1 MNDVSTEVTDTAV
14 SATLLQLNRQQC
26 NLLLLRPLY
35 ELALRIRQDDG
46 KRLFE
51 GLDTNYLSLLLIDF
65 LVEGGVLGRGRTH
78 PEVLAFM
85 AEVVQRLKPSLE
97 DAEARKVG
105 SEILGGLANVEN
117 RQERFEYQYF
127 DAAKGHN
134 VRFAFSLLRY
144 ERGDDSAYYYR
155 VTDEGFVVY
164 LGMLDLGA
172 ADMQVLME
180 SMLSKLV
187 ARGRVGEALDV
198 SRQARLEAARYYES
212 IRTHLDRARRVPDS
226 ISWHDD
232 LEPFLASSR
241 EHIDGR
247 RENERQLLSM
257 VTEHLQEA
265 EDVSTREN
273 LYRLKQSVDS
283 EYGIHTQLLTL
294 LGEAGGRYL
303 HSQSALFR
311 ARSRQSLPNLDD
323 RVLPELAQ
331 LPVSE
336 LAALGDAESFTF
348 LSSVPPRLLFV
359 PQLFDLL
366 LEPQPEG
373 LPPNDAEDEMV
384 DITAVPP
391 QFSPADIQGAE
402 RFLRETFTANPSIDI
417 EQILGQAEAA
427 GLGRSVQEYM
437 TFLLYQF
444 FARKES
450 PFALD
455 VTVTGRFRSRVVEG
469 GRLQFT
475 SAEKSNEPQ

>member
-1 MNDVSTEVTDTAV
+1 
-14 SATLLQLNRQQC
+14 
-26 NLLLLRPLY
+26 
-35 ELALRIRQDDG
+35 
-46 KRLFE
+46 
-51 GLDTNYLSLLLIDF
+51 
-65 LVEGGVLGRGRTH
+65 
-78 PEVLAFM
+78 
-85 AEVVQRLKPSLE
+85 
-97 DAEARKVG
+97 
-105 SEILGGLANVEN
+105 
-117 RQERFEYQYF
+117 
-127 DAAKGHN
+127 
-134 VRFAFSLLRY
+134 
-144 ERGDDSAYYYR
+144 
-155 VTDEGFVVY
+155 
-164 LGMLDLGA
+164 MLDLGA

-311 ARSRQSLPNLDD
+311 ARSRQRLPNLDD

-336 LAALGDAESFTF
+336 LAAWGMRKVSPSFPPYPRACCSCRSYSTYCWNRSLRDCRPTTPKMRWSTSPRCRRSSTRGHPRGGA
-348 LSSVPPRLLFV
+348 LSTRDLHRQSVHRH
-359 PQLFDLL
+359 
-366 LEPQPEG
+366 
-373 LPPNDAEDEMV
+373 
-384 DITAVPP
+384 
-391 QFSPADIQGAE
+391 
-402 RFLRETFTANPSIDI
+402 
-417 EQILGQAEAA
+417 
-427 GLGRSVQEYM
+427 
-437 TFLLYQF
+437 
-444 FARKES
+444 
-450 PFALD
+450 
-455 VTVTGRFRSRVVEG
+455 
-469 GRLQFT
+469 
-475 SAEKSNEPQ
+475 